1 MLEYICYHLTNSFIH
16 TFWMDCEIFHSHSTF
31 WSQVKLILIQRNS
44 CFKLYGEK
52 MNLTLFK
59 MQEFIG
65 NLRHFWVRF
74 WLGKSLARDDW
85 NLTIGCL
92 RFPRLAVLPVFDS
105 YYISLHWLVAVIS
118 IRMRNIDRRGN
129 LIMYCILSHCIWWVS
144 PIDQIKCH
152 SYVM

>member
-1 MLEYICYHLTNSFIH
+1 MLEYIFYHLTDSFIH

-59 MQEFIG
+59 MQEFKG

-74 WLGKSLARDDW
+74 WLGKSLARNDW